1 MSESTIISLLDTPTL
16 DSVSLKYH
24 TSEKLP
30 LPEMVRVVLAS
41 GVDPNQPSSD
51 GRTAWSVFLQSF
63 QSTGGDKEIHACW
76 QQVLDVFLDHGA
88 NIKQHSDFWMPYLV
102 QSLERDRDDG
112 IVLMSILQLL
122 DKLLSHGMSPNESY
136 CGSTVWLTF
145 LKMLGKVLQNH
156 GPKISWKLLLTR
168 FLRCGA
174 DINRVSQTL
183 TSLLA
188 DILTATTNFSE
199 VINLIEVIRIMFQH
213 GLDPNARSAGPL
225 SLWEEHLQFTHY
237 VTSRN

>member
-76 QQVLDVFLDHGA
+76 QQVLDIFLDYGA
-88 NIKQHSDFWMPYLV
+88 NVKQHSDLWMPYLV

-122 DKLLSHGMSPNESY
+122 DKFLSHGMSPNESY

-145 LKMLGKVLQNH
+145 LRILGKVLQNR
-156 GPKISWKLLLTR
+156 GPKKSWKLLLTR
-168 FLRCGA
+168 FLRCRYQSRLS
-174 DINRVSQTL
+174 DLDQL
-183 TSLLA
+183 TGRHFDLYRR
-188 DILTATTNFSE
+188 F
-199 VINLIEVIRIMFQH
+199 
-213 GLDPNARSAGPL
+213 
-225 SLWEEHLQFTHY
+225 
-237 VTSRN
+237 

>member
-1 MSESTIISLLDTPTL
+1 M
-16 DSVSLKYH
+16 
-24 TSEKLP
+24 
-30 LPEMVRVVLAS
+30 
-41 GVDPNQPSSD
+41 
-51 GRTAWSVFLQSF
+51 FLQSF

-88 NIKQHSDFWMPYLV
+88 NIKQHSDFWMPYL
-102 QSLERDRDDG
+102 
-112 IVLMSILQLL
+112 LQLL
-122 DKLLSHGMSPNESY
+122 DKLLSHGMFPNESY

-156 GPKISWKLLLTR
+156 GPKKSWKLLLTR
-168 FLRCGA
+168 FRRCGA

-213 GLDPNARSAGPL
+213 GLDPNARSTGPL